1 MSEFCTSCILVSVLN
16 LESTTCLVW
25 GQTLDRELN
34 SNVRLMDYFHIL
46 LIIYQSDQAPV
57 AELCPSVYK

>member
-16 LESTTCLVW
+16 LEGTRFSL

-34 SNVRLMDYFHIL
+34 SNVRLMDYFHISL
-46 LIIYQSDQAPV
+46 LIYQSDQARV
-57 AELCPSVYK
+57 AELCPSSL